1 MKNETNRWV
10 ALFAMSLGVFMGLL
24 DVTVV
29 NVALPS
35 MAIDFKTTFSNLQ
48 WILNAYTL
56 MFAVSLLIVSKL
68 GDMFGRKKIFILS
81 MILFT
86 IASVVNGLAPNLLVL
101 DIGRAVQAI
110 GGSGMMSLS
119 MALVASNFSG
129 RERGTALGI
138 LGSVIG
144 FSTAIGPL
152 VGGLLV
158 ENFGWPS
165 IFFVN
170 LPVGIIAVY
179 LVFRNVKETP
189 AYGAEESIDFMGMI
203 LSAIGLFAGIYGLI
217 QKEQHMHWAWT
228 DMRIMGWLVASIV
241 ILAIFVFVELKVK
254 SPMMN
259 LKLLTNRHFV
269 GVVILAFALGAGIFA
284 LAAYQTSLMQNYMGY
299 SAFTTGLRQLPMSL
313 WSLVLGPFTGVLG
326 YKFGKKWMIAFG
338 FIIAGVGLFTF
349 SRVSTTDFT
358 YLQLLPLLV
367 LTGLGN
373 AIINPMINTAAMD
386 NINPK
391 EIGMASG
398 LLNVF
403 RQIGITVG
411 VVVLGLAQTKAY
423 EASLNTGFSDSH
435 MPNAAATG
443 IHQALVNAGAFSGH
457 MVAWSQKMT
466 STPYADKVQ
475 NIVLTA
481 FNKGMI
487 QVVLTSLI
495 MMIIGVLGAIF
506 LLRET
511 KSVDQKLDK

>member
-1 MKNETNRWV
+1 MKKTTNRWI
-10 ALFAMSLGVFMGLL
+10 ALVAMSLGVFMGLL

-48 WILNAYTL
+48 WVLNAYTL
-56 MFAVSLLIVSKL
+56 MYAVSLLTVSKL
-68 GDMFGRKKIFILS
+68 GDMFGRKKIFIMS

-86 IASVVNGLAPNLLVL
+86 AASVVNGLAPNLLVL

-119 MALVASNFSG
+119 MALVASNFEG

-152 VGGLLV
+152 VGGFLV

-165 IFFVN
+165 IFFIN
-170 LPVGIIAVY
+170 LPVGIISVY
-179 LVFRNVKETP
+179 LVIRNVKETP
-189 AYGAEESIDFMGMI
+189 AYGAGESIDFMGMI
-203 LSAIGLFAGIYGLI
+203 LSAIGLFSGIYGLI

-228 DMRIMGWLVASIV
+228 DMRIMGWLVASV
-241 ILAIFVFVELKVK
+241 LILALFVFVELKAK
-254 SPMMN
+254 APMMN
-259 LKLLTNRHFV
+259 LTLLTNRHFV
-269 GVVILAFALGAGIFA
+269 GVVILAFSLGAGIFA

-299 SAFTTGLRQLPMSL
+299 SAFSTGVHQLPMSL

-326 YKFGKKWMIAFG
+326 YKFGKKWLIAFG
-338 FIIAGVGLFTF
+338 FTVSALGLLIFRQVT
-349 SRVSTTDFT
+349 TTDFT
-358 YLQLLPLLV
+358 YMQLLPLLA

-386 NINPK
+386 NINPQ

-411 VVVLGLAQTKAY
+411 VVILGLSQTNAY
-423 EASLNTGFSDSH
+423 ETSLKTGFSGSSI
-435 MPNAAATG
+435 PKAAATG
-443 IHQALVNAGAFSGH
+443 IQQALVEAGAFSGH
-457 MVAWSQKMT
+457 AIAWGQQLVK
-466 STPYADKVQ
+466 TPYAAKVQ
-475 NIVLTA
+475 QIVVTA
-481 FNKGMI
+481 FDKGMI
-487 QVVLTSLI
+487 AVVTTSL
-495 MMIIGVLGAIF
+495 VLMVIAILAALF
-506 LLRET
+506 LLKET
-511 KSVDQKLDK
+511 KTTDRA